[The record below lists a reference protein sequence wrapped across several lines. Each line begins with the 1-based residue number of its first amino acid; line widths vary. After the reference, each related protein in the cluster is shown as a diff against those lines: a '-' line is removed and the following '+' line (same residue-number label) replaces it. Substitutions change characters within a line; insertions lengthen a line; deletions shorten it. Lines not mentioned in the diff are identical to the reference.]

1 MLDGVDFNVY
11 CCPMEDF
18 PEDQKYQFLVSS
30 LPLNNFDYEL
40 VRSILQSYQHFLQP
54 GGKLSYF
61 EYLAARKVRKVLS
74 KVKGDHDGLR
84 TCHLLEEFIKNFQ
97 LEHDEV
103 IMNFLRLWHVIL
115 ASSQIFSRDTEI
127 ISPRLGRYNIMQNN
141 LSSYDLLQS
150 ALERYGDLPA
160 EAVIKQDVLREGLSF
175 SEDSLR
181 IATGYER
188 LLYFFLRFNTDCRNG
203 EKRKFESARGNK
215 DLWWIRSIERD
226 SHSARVNPSS
236 PYKVDLRG
244 G

>member
-103 IMNFLRLWHVIL
+103 IMNFPPAVARH
-115 ASSQIFSRDTEI
+115 FSFK
-127 ISPRLGRYNIMQNN
+127 P
-141 LSSYDLLQS
+141 DLLS
-150 ALERYGDLPA
+150 
-160 EAVIKQDVLREGLSF
+160 
-175 SEDSLR
+175 
-181 IATGYER
+181 
-188 LLYFFLRFNTDCRNG
+188 
-203 EKRKFESARGNK
+203 
-215 DLWWIRSIERD
+215 
-226 SHSARVNPSS
+226 
-236 PYKVDLRG
+236 
-244 G
+244 

>member
-1 MLDGVDFNVY
+1 MEIGPGTGTITQQIVECLRPGDKLHLVELNPKFCDFLFELSKTKWSEMLDGVDFNVY

-103 IMNFLRLWHVIL
+103 IMNFPPAVARH
-115 ASSQIFSRDTEI
+115 FSFK
-127 ISPRLGRYNIMQNN
+127 P
-141 LSSYDLLQS
+141 DLLS
-150 ALERYGDLPA
+150 
-160 EAVIKQDVLREGLSF
+160 
-175 SEDSLR
+175 
-181 IATGYER
+181 
-188 LLYFFLRFNTDCRNG
+188 
-203 EKRKFESARGNK
+203 
-215 DLWWIRSIERD
+215 
-226 SHSARVNPSS
+226 
-236 PYKVDLRG
+236 
-244 G
+244 